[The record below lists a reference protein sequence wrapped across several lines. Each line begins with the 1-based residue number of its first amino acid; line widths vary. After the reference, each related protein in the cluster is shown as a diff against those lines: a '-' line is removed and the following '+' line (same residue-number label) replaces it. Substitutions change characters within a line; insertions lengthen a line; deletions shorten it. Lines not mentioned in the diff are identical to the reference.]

1 MDDCVKN
8 LGGNKRLFILEVAF
22 KAAAAA
28 SQLNYGETSP
38 TPRSLEEVH
47 RKRSNGEHK
56 GLKVDNPI
64 ALIYL

>member
-1 MDDCVKN
+1 MDDYVKN
-8 LGGNKRLFILEVAF
+8 LLFILEVAF
-22 KAAAAA
+22 KAAVA

-64 ALIYL
+64 ALI